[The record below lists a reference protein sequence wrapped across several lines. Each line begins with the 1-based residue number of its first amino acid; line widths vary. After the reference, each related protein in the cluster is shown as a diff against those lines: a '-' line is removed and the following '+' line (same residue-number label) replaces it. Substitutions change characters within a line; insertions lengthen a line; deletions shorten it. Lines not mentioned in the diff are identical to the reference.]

1 MYYFNMFACLGGIVA
16 ALSVIKSLDLSTGL
30 TAAIAIP
37 VILFGVFGISWFSAK
52 ESASEAARNKTK

>member
-1 MYYFNMFACLGGIVA
+1 MYYFNMFACLGGIIA
-16 ALSVIKSLDLSTGL
+16 ALSVIKSLDLSAGL

-52 ESASEAARNKTK
+52 ESASEAARNKVK